1 MMMVMVVVIMM
12 MVIQKRKILD
22 WRTLPFQ
29 PPTAEVKDAY
39 WLVLILWMMMMVM
52 MMKTMM
58 LMACQHIPAIWG

>member
-1 MMMVMVVVIMM
+1 MSCLLSMMMMVMAVVIMM

-39 WLVLILWMMMMVM
+39 WLHFDPLDDDV
-52 MMKTMM
+52 
-58 LMACQHIPAIWG
+58 